1 MATRT
6 FPGCRKRRVGN
17 KEGASVCTGTRQRG
31 QCAAAERWQT
41 QLLSRSGRSAGGG
54 EWGKAEGSAIAIRWH
69 RRGRKQKNSKG
80 RRIGKTLRVQRWGD
94 VGKAS
99 WHVRVLPSRMGTGIA
114 EQGQQGIW
122 GNGVGGDP
130 ASKRRKSTSRSFFL
144 WSFLEKAKGRNRH

>member
-69 RRGRKQKNSKG
+69 RKGRKQKNSKG
-80 RRIGKTLRVQRWGD
+80 R
-94 VGKAS
+94 
-99 WHVRVLPSRMGTGIA
+99 
-114 EQGQQGIW
+114 
-122 GNGVGGDP
+122 
-130 ASKRRKSTSRSFFL
+130 
-144 WSFLEKAKGRNRH
+144 